1 MIVVDMKERIMQSC
15 KFEHEKEIAKEI
27 VRNKLVEFDY
37 VITSEKSINNNLG
50 YKFCGNEF
58 AIIIYFKNDKS
69 SKLVFEKASEEIVS
83 LFQQYYDNEKVDNES
98 KEIIVP
104 INTSI
109 KIEDKSK
116 IEILKNHLLDSFS
129 NVSIVEN
136 QPPICYRLKIQNADD
151 KFTLTQYETGT
162 LLLQGQATKLFSDIL
177 DVIRSINPLSD
188 IENTLLYVPAENQE
202 QVKNIFEEKKSGFGE
217 IYSLAQK
224 RISSQAFSYLFKND
238 QQTLVSAIGVLELVR
253 ANSLTIPLY
262 NTILYPFAIVFEG
275 FVIRLLIDKAFFTF
289 EEYKANPEVA
299 DIGNALRKKKLKK
312 YIKDTRR
319 NEFVLDKLITTW
331 ESLRCHE
338 LHSDPAQEENI
349 VNLTD
354 IDQVDNRIGE
364 ISGTII
370 DAYRIIVEN
379 GYTEEEMIKNREQQK
394 T

>member
-1 MIVVDMKERIMQSC
+1 MQSY

-37 VITSEKSINNNLG
+37 VITSEKSINNNFG
-50 YKFCGNEF
+50 YKFSGNSF

-69 SKLVFEKASEEIVS
+69 SKIVFEKASEEVVA
-83 LFQQYYDNEKVDNES
+83 LFQQYYDDKKIDNEN
-98 KEIIVP
+98 KEKTVP
-104 INTSI
+104 IHTSI
-109 KIEDKSK
+109 KIEDKTK
-116 IEILKNHLLDSFS
+116 MKILKNHLLDSFT
-129 NVSIVEN
+129 NISIVEN
-136 QPPICYRLKIQNADD
+136 QSPIYYRLKIQKEED

-162 LLLQGQATKLFSDIL
+162 LLLQGQSTKLFFDIL
-177 DVIRSINPLSD
+177 DTIQSINPLSD
-188 IENTLLYVPAENQE
+188 LENTLLYVPQE
-202 QVKNIFEEKKSGFGE
+202 HQTQVKNVFDENDFSQ
-217 IYSLAQK
+217 IYDLAQK

-238 QQTLVSAIGVLELVR
+238 QQTLVSAIGILEVVR
-253 ANSLTIPLY
+253 SNNLNIPLY
-262 NTILYPFAIVFEG
+262 NPILYPFAKVFEG
-275 FVIRLLIDKAFFTF
+275 FVIKLLIDKAFFSF
-289 EEYKANPEVA
+289 EAYKANPEVA

-338 LHSDPAQEENI
+338 LHSDPAQDDSI

-379 GYTEEEMIKNREQQK
+379 GYTEEEMLKNRIQ
-394 T
+394 